1 MTDNRPIEER
11 VDEVVIGLA
20 DPAECDR
27 IARLAETDA
36 EVATLLERAR
46 LRYGELDE
54 TAEPVALPDNMWDRV
69 AAALDNAV
77 EDTEPVPSTTV
88 VPFKR
93 PASSPKLL
101 WTSITSVA
109 ASLLMAAAL
118 GWMLMSRVEPAVI
131 AVLINEAGDPVALV
145 EGTEDN
151 TTRITLLGPTTVPE
165 GRIMQVWTKP
175 NVDGPPVSLGIL
187 DRVESTQLDV
197 EGLPTPSVN
206 QLYEITFEQ
215 IGGSPTGLPVGP
227 IHGKGLAQQ
236 PL

>member
-20 DPAECDR
+20 DPAECES
-27 IARLAETDA
+27 ITRLAETDP
-36 EVATLLERAR
+36 EVAALLDRAR
-46 LRYGELDE
+46 LRYGELDD
-54 TAEPVALPDNMWDRV
+54 TTEPVALPDDMWDRV
-69 AAALDNAV
+69 AAALDSDV
-77 EDTEPVPSTTV
+77 EDTEPVPANTV
-88 VPFKR
+88 VPFLR
-93 PASSPKLL
+93 PTPSPKLL

-109 ASLLMAAAL
+109 ASLLLAVAL
-118 GWMLMSRVEPAVI
+118 GWMLMSRVEPTVI
-131 AVLINEAGDPVALV
+131 AVLVNDAGNPVALV

-175 NVDGPPVSLGIL
+175 DADGPPVSLGIL
-187 DRVESTQLDV
+187 DRVESTQLGAD
-197 EGLPTPSVN
+197 GLPTPSVN

-215 IGGSPTGLPVGP
+215 KGGSPTGLPIGP